1 MSVLGH
7 RCQRASRQP
16 NFAFMAQVH
25 FTSRL
30 RALVP
35 AGPIETGAG
44 TVGDAL
50 ERVFTANAQARGYV
64 LDEQGRLRQH
74 VCIFLDGERLA
85 HNAAL
90 AAPLGPR
97 SEVYVMQALSGG

>member
-1 MSVLGH
+1 
-7 RCQRASRQP
+7 
-16 NFAFMAQVH
+16 MATVH
-25 FTSRL
+25 FTARL

-35 AGPIETGAG
+35 AGTVEIEGG

-50 ERVFTANAQARGYV
+50 ECVFAASVQAKGYV
-64 LDEQGRLRQH
+64 LDEQGHLCKH

-85 HNAAL
+85 HDAAL

-97 SEVYVMQALSGG
+97 SEIYVMQALSGG